1 MARFEF
7 KIAKKTIPITN
18 PNKIK
23 TANFYV
29 IFLVHIQR
37 CAIYLVRD
45 VKQSIS
51 SGKKFNLLI
60 STDDGDTCVCK
71 INHRKDV
78 S

>member
-37 CAIYLVRD
+37 SAI
-45 VKQSIS
+45 
-51 SGKKFNLLI
+51 
-60 STDDGDTCVCK
+60 
-71 INHRKDV
+71 
-78 S
+78 